1 MHQANTRARI
11 QILLSRSQKCADFLC
26 HLLDEVVDVL
36 LSVTVVAAFGEVVGL
51 LLPAAGWVVELE
63 RPEEVGD
70 GLEVR
75 AGSHNLVHNVF
86 NADDA
91 LVAECAFDDGV
102 VGERGSSLLHL
113 AVATLV
119 DEVPDSLEVWVTVG
133 NVWLDDSDH
142 VDGGL
147 VHLDKDGVVDLE
159 ETEEL
164 EDLLDLWRNR
174 VDTLDPDEDG
184 DLGLGRDVEVA
195 DLSGVTLQTDG
206 VSFGLSVF
214 TSVAFGSLEDDLT
227 VGLGNLLGFGICDCL
242 FSRVLF
248 GGLSLLE
255 QGFWDTWTG
264 GEEGRGQREI
274 LFFVG
279 GGQTSQLKDGRRSE
293 LVLLILPRQQ
303 DCLGRYRQNT
313 FTCTLYATPPKINWE
328 MVESCVQFL

>member
-264 GEEGRGQREI
+264 GEEGREKFCFLWGEDKRVSSRMEGGVSWSCSSSRGNRI
-274 LFFVG
+274 VLVG
-279 GGQTSQLKDGRRSE
+279 TVKTHLHAH
-293 LVLLILPRQQ
+293 
-303 DCLGRYRQNT
+303 
-313 FTCTLYATPPKINWE
+313 CTQHRPK
-328 MVESCVQFL
+328 

>member
-1 MHQANTRARI
+1 MVR
-11 QILLSRSQKCADFLC
+11 
-26 HLLDEVVDVL
+26 
-36 LSVTVVAAFGEVVGL
+36 L

-195 DLSGVTLQTDG
+195 DLSGVTLQPDG
-206 VSFGLSVF
+206 VSFSLSVL
-214 TSVAFGSLEDDLT
+214 SDVRLCPLEDDLS
-227 VGLGNLLGFGICDCL
+227 VGL
-242 FSRVLF
+242 
-248 GGLSLLE
+248 
-255 QGFWDTWTG
+255 
-264 GEEGRGQREI
+264 
-274 LFFVG
+274 
-279 GGQTSQLKDGRRSE
+279 
-293 LVLLILPRQQ
+293 
-303 DCLGRYRQNT
+303 
-313 FTCTLYATPPKINWE
+313 
-328 MVESCVQFL
+328 

>member
-1 MHQANTRARI
+1 VCYASSQHARTHTDI
-11 QILLSRSQKCADFLC
+11 IVTFSKCADFLC

-195 DLSGVTLQTDG
+195 DLSGVTLQPDG

-264 GEEGRGQREI
+264 GEEGRGREKFCLWGEDKRVSSRMEGGVSWSCSSSRGNRI
-274 LFFVG
+274 VLVG
-279 GGQTSQLKDGRRSE
+279 TVKTHLHAH
-293 LVLLILPRQQ
+293 
-303 DCLGRYRQNT
+303 
-313 FTCTLYATPPKINWE
+313 CTQHRPK
-328 MVESCVQFL
+328 